1 MTNTSLTL
9 ILTFLISFL
18 VRVTAETPQRGHCGV
33 SSMGAEF
40 L

>member
-1 MTNTSLTL
+1 MANTSLIL

-33 SSMGAEF
+33 SLMGADCF
-40 L
+40 